1 MGVNMYGMSD
11 PDTERNRWIEK
22 TYRPAIAK
30 MAEREAA
37 FATPSGLPIEPVY
50 GGGEGMPGEYPYTR
64 GIRPSM
70 YRGRLWTMR
79 QYAGFGSARE
89 TNARFRFLLANGQT
103 GLSTAFDL
111 PTQIGYDPDHALAN
125 GETGKV
131 GVPIPSL
138 ADFERLFDNI
148 PIGKVSTSMTINS
161 TAPIL
166 LSMYVAL
173 ARRQGV
179 APEKIEGTVQNDL
192 LKEFA
197 SRGTYRFPVRPS
209 MRLVID
215 TIAWANDN
223 APSFNP
229 ISISGYHMREAGCT
243 AVQEVAFTLSNGIAY
258 VQAAVERGMDIDK
271 FGARLSFFFNA
282 HNNLFEEIAKF
293 RAARRMWARIM
304 KERFGAKNPNSLQ
317 LRFHTQTAGSMLT
330 SQQPENNVVRVTV
343 QALAAVLGG
352 TQSLHTNSKD
362 EALSLPTEDSV
373 RTALRTQQI
382 LAFESGVADTADPF
396 GGAPFIEKLTDELEA
411 RALELIKHVD
421 DLGGAVSAIESGF
434 VQREIHRSAMQWQRD
449 IERGTRKIVGV
460 NCFEVEESAPPAIFK
475 IDPGAVAE
483 VQQSVDRVRASRDRS
498 RVKDCLQSLA
508 GAARD
513 EKLNMVP
520 SIYNCVEAYA
530 TVGEICAELESVFG
544 KYKAPP
550 VF

>member
-1 MGVNMYGMSD
+1 MTDSS
-11 PDTERNRWIEK
+11 PERKRWLEN
-22 TYRPAIAK
+22 TYRPSLEKAP
-30 MAEREAA
+30 EREKS
-37 FATPSGLPIEPVY
+37 FTTPSLISLEPVY
-50 GGGEGMPGEYPYTR
+50 GDGEGMPGEFPYTR

-89 TNARFRFLLANGQT
+89 TNRRFRFLLENGQT

-111 PTQIGYDPDHALAN
+111 PTQIGYDPAHPLAAA
-125 GETGKV
+125 EVGKV

-138 ADFERLFDNI
+138 ADFERLFEHI
-148 PIGKVSTSMTINS
+148 PLGRVSTSMTINS

-166 LSMYVAL
+166 LSMYVSL

-179 APEKIEGTVQNDL
+179 PKDKIEGTVQNDL

-215 TIAWANDN
+215 TIAWANEH

-258 VQAAVERGMDIDK
+258 VKAALERGLDIDR
-271 FGARLSFFFNA
+271 FGARLSFFFNS
-282 HNNLFEEIAKF
+282 HNHLFEEIGKF
-293 RAARRMWARIM
+293 RAARRMWAKIM
-304 KERFGAKNPNSLQ
+304 KDRFGAKNPAAWQ

-330 SQQPENNVVRVTV
+330 SQQPDNNVVRVTV

-362 EALSLPTEDSV
+362 EALSLPSEISA

-382 LAFESGVADTADPF
+382 LALESGVADVVDPL
-396 GGAPFIEKLTDELEA
+396 GGAPFVERLTDEVER
-411 RALELIKHVD
+411 RAQDLIQQID
-421 DLGGAVSAIESGF
+421 AMGGAVAAIESGF
-434 VQREIHRSAMQWQRD
+434 VQREIHRSAVAWQRD
-449 IERGTRKIVGV
+449 VEQMRRKIVGV
-460 NCFEVEESAPPAIFK
+460 NCHVVEEQESPPIFRVDPAAI
-475 IDPGAVAE
+475 AE
-483 VQQSVDRVRASRDRS
+483 VQQSVETVHRTRDANRA
-498 RVKDCLQSLA
+498 KDCLDTLE

-513 EKLNMVP
+513 EKANLVVP
-520 SIYNCVEAYA
+520 IYDCVEAYC
-530 TVGEICAELESVFG
+530 TVGEMCERLERVFG
-544 KYKAPP
+544 KYQAPS

>member
-1 MGVNMYGMSD
+1 MPD
-11 PDTERNRWIEK
+11 PDTERNRWLAQ
-22 TYRPAIAK
+22 TYRPALAK
-30 MAEREAA
+30 MSEREPA
-37 FATPSGLPIEPVY
+37 FATPSGLPVEPLY
-50 GGGEGMPGEYPYTR
+50 GDGEGMPGEFPYTR
-64 GIRPSM
+64 GIRASM

-89 TNARFRFLLANGQT
+89 TNARFRFLLDNGQT

-111 PTQIGYDPDHALAN
+111 PTQIGYDPDHPLAD
-125 GETGKV
+125 GEVGKV

-148 PIGKVSTSMTINS
+148 PIGKVSTSMTINA

-179 APEKIEGTVQNDL
+179 PAEKIEGTVQNDL
-192 LKEFA
+192 LKEFT
-197 SRGTYRFPVRPS
+197 SRGTYRFPVKPS

-215 TIAWANDN
+215 TIAWANEH
-223 APSFNP
+223 APNFNP

-258 VQAAVERGMDIDK
+258 VEAAVRRGLDIDK

-282 HNNLFEEIAKF
+282 HNHLFEEIAKF

-304 KERFGAKNPNSLQ
+304 KDRFGAKNPNSWQ

-330 SQQPENNVVRVTV
+330 SQQPDNNVARVTI
-343 QALAAVLGG
+343 QALAAVIGG

-362 EALSLPTEDSV
+362 EALSLPSEDSV

-382 LAFESGVADTADPF
+382 LAFESGVAESADPL
-396 GGAPFIEKLTDELEA
+396 GGAPFIEKLTDDVESGA
-411 RALELIKHVD
+411 INLIKRID
-421 DLGGAVSAIESGF
+421 EMGGSAAAVESGF
-434 VQREIHRSAMQWQRD
+434 VQREIHRSALQWQRD
-449 IERGTRKIVGV
+449 VERETRKIVGV
-460 NCFEVEESAPPAIFK
+460 NCFEVEETAPPAIFK
-475 IDPGAVAE
+475 IDPNAVSE
-483 VQQSVDRVRASRDRS
+483 VKDSVARVRSTRDVR
-498 RVKDCLQSLA
+498 KTADALDALE

-513 EKLNMVP
+513 EKLNMV
-520 SIYNCVEAYA
+520 SYIYNCVDAYA
-530 TVGEICAELESVFG
+530 TVGEICERMERVFG
-544 KYKAPP
+544 KYRAPA
-550 VF
+550 VI

>member
-1 MGVNMYGMSD
+1 M
-11 PDTERNRWIEK
+11 PDSNAEQNRWFEK
-22 TYRPAIAK
+22 TYKPAVAK
-30 MAEREAA
+30 SAEREPA
-37 FATPSGLPIEPVY
+37 FATPSGVPIEPIY
-50 GGGEGMPGEYPYTR
+50 GVGEGMPGEYPYTR

-89 TNARFRFLLANGQT
+89 TNARFKFLLANGQT

-111 PTQIGYDPDHALAN
+111 PTQIGYDPDHNLAK
-125 GETGKV
+125 GEVGKV

-148 PIGKVSTSMTINS
+148 PLGKVSTSMTINA

-173 ARRQGV
+173 AKKQGV
-179 APEKIEGTVQNDL
+179 SNDKIEGTVQNDL

-197 SRGTYRFPVRPS
+197 SRGTYRFPVRAS

-215 TIAWANDN
+215 TIAWANES
-223 APSFNP
+223 APNFNP

-243 AVQEVAFTLSNGIAY
+243 APQEVAFTLSNGIAY
-258 VQAAVERGMDIDK
+258 VKSAVERGLDIDK

-293 RAARRMWARIM
+293 RAARRMWAKIM
-304 KERFGAKNPNSLQ
+304 KDRFGAKNPNSWQ

-330 SQQPENNVVRVTV
+330 SQQPENNIVRVAI
-343 QALAAVLGG
+343 QALAAALGG

-362 EALSLPTEDSV
+362 EALSLPSEESA

-382 LAFESGVADTADPF
+382 LAFESGIADTVDPL
-396 GGAPFIEKLTDELEA
+396 GGAPFIEKLTDEIEA
-411 RALELIKHVD
+411 RSLDLIKRID
-421 DLGGAVSAIESGF
+421 EMGGSVAAIESGF

-460 NCFEVEESAPPAIFK
+460 NCFEVTETAAPPIFK
-475 IDPGAVAE
+475 IDPAAVAQ
-483 VQQSVDRVRASRDRS
+483 VQQSVDTIRKTRDAKRAL
-498 RVKDCLQSLA
+498 DCLQALE

-513 EKLNMVP
+513 EKVNLLP
-520 SIYNCVEAYA
+520 YIYNCVEAYA
-530 TVGEICAELESVFG
+530 TVGEICGRLEGIFG